1 MAYNFLLIDT
11 STKNNKRW
19 RELKRER
26 ERKRYVKRKSSTNYV
41 INCAYLKLV
50 HMHLPETCT

>member
-26 ERKRYVKRKSSTNYV
+26 EKEICKEK
-41 INCAYLKLV
+41 
-50 HMHLPETCT
+50 E

>member
-26 ERKRYVKRKSSTNYV
+26 ERD
-41 INCAYLKLV
+41 
-50 HMHLPETCT
+50 M